1 MAATAA
7 PLVMIGG
14 SGRGNC
20 RCGALSFPEFSGCAD
35 GGSSVGVDDDKS
47 VIDDNRSVG
56 TDDSI
61 SVVVDDGRSVVVD
74 DGRSVEVGDGRSVD
88 VDESTE
94 DIDEGRCCVEMRLEV
109 TKMVEVSEV

>member
-47 VIDDNRSVG
+47 VI
-56 TDDSI
+56 DDSI